1 MLTDTASI
9 ENESLVKYLEG
20 IQITQKMLKAVN
32 KLSEKSSSSSS
43 SNFTSFFYDSQ
54 DFQNVSSCAAGHQPT
69 SCISAFNG

>member
-32 KLSEKSSSSSS
+32 KLSEKSSSSS
-43 SNFTSFFYDSQ
+43 NFTSFFYDSQ